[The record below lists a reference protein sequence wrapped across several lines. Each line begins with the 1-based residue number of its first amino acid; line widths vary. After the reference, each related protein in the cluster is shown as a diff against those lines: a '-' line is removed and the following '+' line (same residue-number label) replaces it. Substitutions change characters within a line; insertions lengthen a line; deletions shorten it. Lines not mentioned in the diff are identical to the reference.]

1 MTVKRILFFVVL
13 VAATGLAGYLLYGT
27 LSQYSYDEIRESVTA
42 IPLLRLAGALG
53 FAAASYVCLTG
64 FDYLGVLYAG
74 KRLAYPRVALASFC
88 GLSIGH
94 NVGIAALSSG
104 AVRYRFYSRWGL
116 TAEDITKV
124 VLLCGMTVGLG
135 LVSLAAVGLCLR
147 PEEAGHIL
155 GLGRSATLALAAVCL
170 AVPIVYVLLSATL
183 RTPLR
188 IRKWSLQL
196 PDWRLAIGQIFI
208 GTLNFTCVAAC
219 LYQTLAAFSDAGFV
233 KVAAAYVL
241 ANMAAV
247 VSHVPGGVGVLE
259 ATVLYILPGAASVGA
274 LIAFR
279 VIYFFIPLFIGVPL
293 FLVSEAVLKSRDGID
308 PKLQAEAS

>member
-147 PEEAGHIL
+147 PRHI
-155 GLGRSATLALAAVCL
+155 G
-170 AVPIVYVLLSATL
+170 
-183 RTPLR
+183 
-188 IRKWSLQL
+188 
-196 PDWRLAIGQIFI
+196 
-208 GTLNFTCVAAC
+208 
-219 LYQTLAAFSDAGFV
+219 
-233 KVAAAYVL
+233 
-241 ANMAAV
+241 
-247 VSHVPGGVGVLE
+247 
-259 ATVLYILPGAASVGA
+259 
-274 LIAFR
+274 
-279 VIYFFIPLFIGVPL
+279 
-293 FLVSEAVLKSRDGID
+293 
-308 PKLQAEAS
+308 